1 MTRRV
6 FLFALA
12 LCLLPLTAHA
22 DKNKSADEA
31 HRTQLRA
38 AVTALQSAE
47 KGAAKDAAAQV
58 RFRAAV
64 IALRASQQARRAG
77 DYGKAAKL
85 VAAGKA
91 IAQGKGKTLDQLKKA
106 YPKFLPSSI
115 KKVPADFA
123 KLKDG
128 KWRSKG
134 QLVPDNIMDV
144 TSIVPD
150 NIM

>member
-6 FLFALA
+6 SLFALA
-12 LCLLPLTAHA
+12 LCLLFPLAAHA
-22 DKNKSADEA
+22 DKSGDSA
-31 HRTQLRA
+31 HRPKLQA
-38 AVTALQSAE
+38 AVTALQSME
-47 KGAAKDAAAQV
+47 KSVAKDAAGQV

-77 DYGKAAKL
+77 NYDKAGKL

-91 IAQGKGKTLDQLKKA
+91 IANGKGKTLDQLKKA
-106 YPKFLPSSI
+106 YPKFLPPSV

-123 KLKDG
+123 KLKGG
-128 KWRSKG
+128 KWKQKG
-134 QLVPDNIMDV
+134 QLVPDNIMDPA
-144 TSIVPD
+144 SIVPD